1 MTDDSFLLFEE
12 TLSRDKNAPAGV
24 RKMAVHPPT
33 CGTRRCRY
41 GTAAAAGR
49 PDKCNREGL

>member
-24 RKMAVHPPT
+24 RKMGSTPPDV
-33 CGTRRCRY
+33 RHSALPLRY
-41 GTAAAAGR
+41 GCSGR
-49 PDKCNREGL
+49 QT